1 MAEEI
6 SFQQEIAELMMDLS
20 LFVTK
25 INPSPLV
32 ALAGFEIFKN
42 KMMYEYLFGKK
53 IDDLSINIT
62 NREVRDLYDQL
73 GIFFKELDIYNRPEA
88 AIAMLEFTKY
98 QFMKEIE
105 SIDKRR

>member
-6 SFQQEIAELMMDLS
+6 SFQQQMAELMVDLS

-42 KMMYEYLFGKK
+42 KMMYEYIFGKK
-53 IDDLSINIT
+53 IDDLQLNIT

-73 GIFFKELDIYNRPEA
+73 EIFFKELGIYNCHEA

-105 SIDKRR
+105 SIDRRR